1 MTEKEILKREVK
13 DWILYLDNKINLDS
27 SIVAINF
34 DIAESYTLYIV
45 GSSYYDHDD
54 EDWPCDDELGI
65 NSYLQVS
72 KFLDTELNWEEYL
85 DLIVTIF
92 KELVQELDI
101 ELFSVEHIA
110 TGFVSGNLVTIK

>member
-1 MTEKEILKREVK
+1 MDNRI
-13 DWILYLDNKINLDS
+13 DLDG

-45 GSSYYDHDD
+45 GSSYYDYDD
-54 EDWPCDDELGI
+54 EDCACDDELGI

-72 KFLDTELNWEEYL
+72 KFLDTELNWKEYL
-85 DLIVTIF
+85 DLIVRIF

-101 ELFSVEHIA
+101 ELFSVEHIT
-110 TGFVSGNLVTIK
+110 TGFVSGDLVTIK